1 MRGMIAGAVALLC
14 VGPVAAETIE
24 LSDYQA
30 NVVGCLE
37 ALGEGTTWGQCL
49 GVLFEDCAGQEV
61 GSEGHVACL
70 NDLHAGWSGV
80 MDSTRIRLTPKLTP
94 EGADQLNE
102 LVEQWIKLVAHNCAD
117 VALNKEGRFAEAAQ
131 LGCEISEMAGATS
144 EFVACHA
151 GVSTAPYCEIQE

>member
-14 VGPVAAETIE
+14 AGPVAAETVE

-49 GVLFEDCAGQEV
+49 GVLFEDCASEEV

-70 NDLHAGWSGV
+70 NDLHAGWSGA
-80 MDSTRIRLTPKLTP
+80 MDSTRIRLTPKLSP

-102 LVEQWIKLVAHNCAD
+102 LVEQ
-117 VALNKEGRFAEAAQ
+117 
-131 LGCEISEMAGATS
+131 
-144 EFVACHA
+144 
-151 GVSTAPYCEIQE
+151 